1 MAKYIIDSSAWVE
14 YLAGRKRAEPL
25 KKYFEEGG
33 LFTTPVCV
41 AEIIAKVAKEGL
53 SVENAKNSIHAH
65 SAILAFDFSTAV
77 EAGTTYA
84 ELRKTKP
91 KIALSDAIT
100 IVLAR
105 NIKAKILTFDND
117 FRNIQEAIVF

>member
-1 MAKYIIDSSAWVE
+1 MAKYLIDSSAWIE
-14 YLAGRKRAEPL
+14 YLAGSKRAEPL
-25 KKYFEEGG
+25 KKYFEEGE
-33 LFTTPVCV
+33 LFTSPVCV

-53 SVENAKNSIHAH
+53 SVENAKNSIHTH
-65 SAILAFDFSTAV
+65 SSIFAFDFNTAV
-77 EAGTTYA
+77 DAGTTYA
-84 ELRKTKP
+84 ELRKIKP